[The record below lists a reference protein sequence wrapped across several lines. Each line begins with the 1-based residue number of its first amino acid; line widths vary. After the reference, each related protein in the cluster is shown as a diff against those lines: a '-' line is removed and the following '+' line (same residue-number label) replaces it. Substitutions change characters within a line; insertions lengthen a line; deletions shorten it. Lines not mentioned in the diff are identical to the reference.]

1 MKTRTSTKLLNSC
14 HFAVRRCGV
23 FVAKNL
29 LNIKVI
35 PRQARLPIYN
45 TLKILL
51 SQKKPNIIQTV
62 GSYGKQLLGFIRQRV
77 NTDEDAED
85 ILQDVWYQLSTV
97 PEIEAIEQMSSWLYR
112 VARNRIIDKYR
123 KQKPESLED
132 HGYEDE
138 DGEFHFKD
146 ILLADDNTPETAY
159 LKDLFWEQ
167 LNIALDEL
175 PENQRQVFIWNE
187 LEDQTF
193 QEIADRTGENIK
205 TLISR
210 KRYAVRHL
218 RERLESVYR
227 EFVNY

>member
-1 MKTRTSTKLLNSC
+1 
-14 HFAVRRCGV
+14 
-23 FVAKNL
+23 
-29 LNIKVI
+29 
-35 PRQARLPIYN
+35 
-45 TLKILL
+45 L

-62 GSYGKQLLGFIRQRV
+62 TSYSKQLLGFIRQRV

-85 ILQDVWYQLSTV
+85 ILQDVWFQLSSV
-97 PEIEAIEQMSSWLYR
+97 PEIEAIEQIGSWLYR

-123 KQKPESLED
+123 KQKPDSLED
-132 HGYEDE
+132 YGYEDE
-138 DGEFHFKD
+138 DGEFYFKD
-146 ILLADDNTPETAY
+146 ILLADDGTPETVY
-159 LKDLFWEQ
+159 MKELFWEQ
-167 LNIALDEL
+167 LGIALAEL
-175 PENQRQVFIWNE
+175 PENQRQVFVWNE

-218 RERLESVYR
+218 RERLETLYQ

>member
-1 MKTRTSTKLLNSC
+1 M
-14 HFAVRRCGV
+14 
-23 FVAKNL
+23 
-29 LNIKVI
+29 
-35 PRQARLPIYN
+35 
-45 TLKILL
+45 

-62 GSYGKQLLGFIRQRV
+62 ASYGKQLLGFIRQRV

-132 HGYEDE
+132 FGYEDE

-159 LKDLFWEQ
+159 LKDLLWEQ

-193 QEIADRTGENIK
+193 QEIANRTGENIK